1 MRKQQMESKP
11 ILNNPLMDG
20 ESYQQLL
27 DKRRKAQFYI
37 QVDKDFL
44 DGIDLHWRQYD
55 DKVVLYII
63 IREVRNFRAVA
74 KHFQEDGA
82 FIFVNGASNK
92 YPTFKTQD
100 LPIHLFNQNML
111 VEMLWEKLFRFVYC
125 KDGEYGFVK

>member
-55 DKVVLYII
+55 DKVVLYKKMG
-63 IREVRNFRAVA
+63 RL
-74 KHFQEDGA
+74 
-82 FIFVNGASNK
+82 
-92 YPTFKTQD
+92 Y
-100 LPIHLFNQNML
+100 L
-111 VEMLWEKLFRFVYC
+111 
-125 KDGEYGFVK
+125 